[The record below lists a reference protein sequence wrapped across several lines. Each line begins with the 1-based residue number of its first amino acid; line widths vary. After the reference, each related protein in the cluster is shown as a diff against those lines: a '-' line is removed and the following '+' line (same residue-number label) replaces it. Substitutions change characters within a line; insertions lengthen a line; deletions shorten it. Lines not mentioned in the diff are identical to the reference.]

1 MDSWLPIFLQRAVIH
16 YFHSL
21 FFCSYRPSLGSWEPR
36 PGLLGPPTAR
46 PLSLSTSSRRARLAL
61 SSAAGL
67 QVGLP
72 SLGSQMLTT
81 HQGPGGLRVGPS
93 QAEVTPPQWS
103 TCAERP
109 RVGSCFRRPKR
120 LLFPGRERDSV
131 QPLCEDAGRMGGSC
145 RPARDTRTPA
155 GVVLPG
161 WEAEAEASSGL
172 GERGPHMFPARR
184 APNAA
189 SFPAAHTHTGVQR
202 HVHMCMLVHV
212 CLGACLCDGG
222 MCMRVHVYAW
232 ACSSRVPACGCVFT
246 RASGWEAAA

>member
-21 FFCSYRPSLGSWEPR
+21 FFCSYRPSLGSWEPH

-46 PLSLSTSSRRARLAL
+46 PLSLSISSRQARLAL

-67 QVGLP
+67 LVGLP
-72 SLGSQMLTT
+72 SLGSRMLTT

-109 RVGSCFRRPKR
+109 PVGSCFRRPKR

-131 QPLCEDAGRMGGSC
+131 QPLSAKTLDEWAARADLPGPRAP
-145 RPARDTRTPA
+145 RPAWSFLGGRRRRRRPRALASVGHTCFPQGGRRTRPPS
-155 GVVLPG
+155 LRP
-161 WEAEAEASSGL
+161 
-172 GERGPHMFPARR
+172 P
-184 APNAA
+184 
-189 SFPAAHTHTGVQR
+189 
-202 HVHMCMLVHV
+202 
-212 CLGACLCDGG
+212 
-222 MCMRVHVYAW
+222 
-232 ACSSRVPACGCVFT
+232 
-246 RASGWEAAA
+246 

>member
-72 SLGSQMLTT
+72 SLGSRMLTT

-109 RVGSCFRRPKR
+109 PVGSCFRRPKR

-131 QPLCEDAGRMGGSC
+131 QPLSAKTPDEWAARADLPGPRAP
-145 RPARDTRTPA
+145 RPAWSFLGGRRRRRRPRALASVGHTCFPHGGRRTRP
-155 GVVLPG
+155 P
-161 WEAEAEASSGL
+161 SP
-172 GERGPHMFPARR
+172 RPP
-184 APNAA
+184 
-189 SFPAAHTHTGVQR
+189 
-202 HVHMCMLVHV
+202 
-212 CLGACLCDGG
+212 
-222 MCMRVHVYAW
+222 
-232 ACSSRVPACGCVFT
+232 
-246 RASGWEAAA
+246 